1 MSQAESPSL
10 MKAAFI
16 RALSPAMRMSDA
28 VRISSGILEGM
39 KLGNLIS
46 LRDAEKISLK
56 NSSATEGSNVRSWRQ
71 ADAASV
77 GTRGPLGVE
86 GGSRLAVRR
95 RSQEGRE
102 RAYRARPGNDR
113 SPRQSR
119 HSIATSG
126 AEPINIGSLRN
137 R

>member
-46 LRDAEKISLK
+46 LRDAEKIPLK
-56 NSSATEGSNVRSWRQ
+56 NSSATEGSNVRSWRILP
-71 ADAASV
+71 V
-77 GTRGPLGVE
+77 GPTT
-86 GGSRLAVRR
+86 AFW
-95 RSQEGRE
+95 
-102 RAYRARPGNDR
+102 R
-113 SPRQSR
+113 SP
-119 HSIATSG
+119 HVPG
-126 AEPINIGSLRN
+126 
-137 R
+137 

>member
-46 LRDAEKISLK
+46 LRDAEKIPLK
-56 NSSATEGSNVRSWRQ
+56 N
-71 ADAASV
+71 
-77 GTRGPLGVE
+77 
-86 GGSRLAVRR
+86 
-95 RSQEGRE
+95 
-102 RAYRARPGNDR
+102 
-113 SPRQSR
+113 
-119 HSIATSG
+119 
-126 AEPINIGSLRN
+126 
-137 R
+137 